1 MNFRRKDV
9 KAYYFEW
16 LEPLIHAWSWSPS
29 KVCGITFKQGLKIAK
44 KAKRHE
50 LLDSNSPKLGPVFY
64 FGMEL
69 LGYGVL
75 FSKFRQQEE
84 APPGGAKRGQQQ
96 QQQPANHC
104 SPPRASMIPRS
115 LWCAAVGNI

>member
-1 MNFRRKDV
+1 M
-9 KAYYFEW
+9 
-16 LEPLIHAWSWSPS
+16 WSWSPS
-29 KVCGITFKQGLKIAK
+29 KVCGIKLKQGLKIAK

-50 LLDSNSPKLGPVFY
+50 LLDSNSSKLGPVFY

-84 APPGGAKRGQQQ
+84 DPLGGAKRRQ
-96 QQQPANHC
+96 QQQPAKYC
-104 SPPRASMIPRS
+104 STPHASMIPRS
-115 LWCAAVGNI
+115 LWCAAVGKI